1 MKLKRNIQLIDQHNN
16 RGFYLDKFG
25 GNSVAETAIK
35 PIEDLS
41 NLFEKLR
48 KNKIFKRDKYFK
60 YYLRGETP
68 FFKLENLTKYLGSR
82 NLVQRCF
89 SNKWR
94 CA

>member
-25 GNSVAETAIK
+25 GNFVAETAIK

-48 KNKIFKRDKYFK
+48 KNKKFLKKTND
-60 YYLRGETP
+60 
-68 FFKLENLTKYLGSR
+68 
-82 NLVQRCF
+82 
-89 SNKWR
+89 
-94 CA
+94 

>member
-25 GNSVAETAIK
+25 GNFVAETAIK

-48 KNKIFKRDKYFK
+48 KNKNFLKKKR
-60 YYLRGETP
+60 
-68 FFKLENLTKYLGSR
+68 
-82 NLVQRCF
+82 
-89 SNKWR
+89 
-94 CA
+94 